1 MEYVKW
7 IAFFA
12 LIMSLGSWMKG
23 RRWFEK
29 ELELNEMH
37 EAPSDQQ
44 IRWHITHMRED
55 MHMLVLSNYALTI
68 AIIAILFFK

>member
-7 IAFFA
+7 VAFIV
-12 LIMSLGSWMKG
+12 LIVSLGSWMTW
-23 RRWFEK
+23 RRWFFK
-29 ELELNEMH
+29 EVERNEIH

-55 MHMLVLSNYALTI
+55 LHMLVLSNYALMI
-68 AIIAILFFK
+68 AVIAILFFK

>member
-1 MEYVKW
+1 MEYFRW
-7 IAFFA
+7 LTFII
-12 LIMSLGSWMKG
+12 LILSLGSWMKG
-23 RRWFEK
+23 RRWFNK
-29 ELELNEMH
+29 EVELNEIH

-68 AIIAILFFK
+68 AIIAILFLK